1 MVWKT
6 FTRYAIEN
14 RFRVEQ
20 GAFAFKKICQSFQS
34 EVNKHVQGEQ
44 GLSVIVHQK
53 SILKTFLKENGKMK
67 LNIRTETI
75 FSKPEHLYGGAWDEI
90 EEIDSSTN

>member
-1 MVWKT
+1 M
-6 FTRYAIEN
+6 
-14 RFRVEQ
+14 
-20 GAFAFKKICQSFQS
+20 
-34 EVNKHVQGEQ
+34 
-44 GLSVIVHQK
+44 IVHQK